1 VGTETPRRRTL
12 AAGNNPKLQTVE
24 SLGVNVYDLLKYD
37 QVVFSKEADPGP
49 PGSGEAMTKI
59 FEVIRKPL
67 LTEKGQIL
75 RENNIQVF
83 EVATWASKH
92 QIKEAVEL
100 LLQAKVKSIRT
111 VRIPAKDQAPGPLDG
126 HHRPPQEGLHRTR
139 RGPPAAE

>member
-1 VGTETPRRRTL
+1 
-12 AAGNNPKLQTVE
+12 
-24 SLGVNVYDLLKYD
+24 
-37 QVVFSKEADPGP
+37 
-49 PGSGEAMTKI
+49 MTKI

-92 QIKEAVEL
+92 QIREAAEL

-111 VRIPAKDQAPGPLDG
+111 VRVPSKAKRLGRWMGTTGAMKKAYIELAEPLTPG
-126 HHRPPQEGLHRTR
+126 
-139 RGPPAAE
+139 AE

>member
-1 VGTETPRRRTL
+1 
-12 AAGNNPKLQTVE
+12 
-24 SLGVNVYDLLKYD
+24 
-37 QVVFSKEADPGP
+37 
-49 PGSGEAMTKI
+49 MTKI

-92 QIKEAVEL
+92 QIKEAAEL

-111 VRIPAKDQAPGPLDG
+111 VRMPSKAKRLGRWLGSTCVGKKAYIELIDALTPK
-126 HHRPPQEGLHRTR
+126 
-139 RGPPAAE
+139 AE

>member
-1 VGTETPRRRTL
+1 
-12 AAGNNPKLQTVE
+12 
-24 SLGVNVYDLLKYD
+24 
-37 QVVFSKEADPGP
+37 
-49 PGSGEAMTKI
+49 MTKI

-92 QIKEAVEL
+92 QIKEAAEL

-111 VRIPAKDQAPGPLDG
+111 VRIPSKSKRLGRWMGSTGVGKKAYIELVDAL
-126 HHRPPQEGLHRTR
+126 T
-139 RGPPAAE
+139 PAAE